1 MYLSVI
7 PQNRTNQH
15 RMYIRESYR
24 ENGKSKKRI
33 IKNLG
38 FVEDY
43 TDQFDDPIAHFKE
56 VVAQMN
62 EDAKIKSKEVLIRV
76 PLEEALV
83 KQELNQTPTFS
94 NRKNLG
100 AAIITHFYYKLR
112 IPQFINSKKRATD
125 VKFNMNNIVKL
136 LAFSRILNPSSKYSN
151 YKTQES
157 YFEDTKCE
165 LQNVYRTMDY
175 LIKWKDDFLN
185 HLNKH
190 MEKQFNRDT
199 TMMYYDVTNYYFE
212 INSNDEDNGPNEG
225 LRKKGVSKEHRP
237 NPIVQMGL
245 FMDDMGLPVSYQLF
259 NGNMNDCNT
268 LQPNM
273 ETVRKTLEMKDIIV
287 VADKGMMTGD
297 NVGNIITDHN
307 GYVISHSVR
316 GANKEL
322 KDWVLKQDD
331 YRYIDVPT
339 TQQRYERIKRG
350 RQDDNRTSP
359 RIKIKSRFYPVMVN
373 VKNKET
379 GKITKVKINER
390 QIIYFSQK
398 YADKA
403 KADRQFAIDKAN
415 KFINSGSTC
424 VESNF
429 GSQNYVHTDLIAE
442 DGEVISKRKTIKTS
456 FDQDKL
462 DKAEALDGYYV
473 ICTNVIG
480 LNDDEKSMN
489 CKSKF
494 LKDGFFK
501 LNKTVSDMDI
511 IEMYRGLWEI
521 EETFKITKSNLNVR
535 PVFHSRRDRIEAH
548 FLTCFISLLIVRL
561 IEQSIDSKWSTKQI
575 LTSLKKASGT
585 KESDNFYLFDY
596 YDDVLEEFDKR
607 FDTQFYRKRLT
618 NGEITQMIAKMKKM

>member
-15 RMYIRESYR
+15 KMYIRESYR
-24 ENGKSKKRI
+24 ENGKAKKRI

-43 TDQFDDPIAHFKE
+43 ADQFDDPIAHFKE

-62 EDAKIKSKEVLIRV
+62 EDAKKKGKEVLIRV

-83 KQELNQTPTFS
+83 KQELNETPTFS

-136 LAFSRILNPSSKYSN
+136 LTYSRILNPSSKHSN
-151 YKTQES
+151 YKSQAS
-157 YFEDTKCE
+157 FFEDTTCE

-175 LIKWKDDFLN
+175 LIKWKDDLLN
-185 HLNKH
+185 HLNKQ
-190 MEKQFNRDT
+190 MEKHFNRDT

-212 INSNDEDNGPNEG
+212 INSNDEDDGPNEG

-245 FMDDMGLPVSYQLF
+245 FMDDMGLPVSYELF

-273 ETVRKTLEMKDIIV
+273 ETVKKTLEMKDIIV

-307 GYVISHSVR
+307 GYVISHTVR

-331 YRYIDVPT
+331 YSYIDSSSAQHRYIGT
-339 TQQRYERIKRG
+339 
-350 RQDDNRTSP
+350 
-359 RIKIKSRFYPVMVN
+359 KIKSRFSPVWVN

-379 GKITKVKINER
+379 DIISKVKINER

-403 KADRQFAIDKAN
+403 KSDRKFVFDKAN
-415 KFINSGSTC
+415 KFFASGSTS
-424 VESNF
+424 VESNY
-429 GSQNYVHTDLIAE
+429 GSQDYVHTDLE
-442 DGEVISKRKTIKTS
+442 TE
-456 FDQDKL
+456 
-462 DKAEALDGYYV
+462 ELDGYYV
-473 ICTNVIG
+473 LCTNVIG
-480 LNDDEKSMN
+480 LKEDEMSMN
-489 CKSKF
+489 RKSKF
-494 LKDGFFK
+494 MEDGFFK
-501 LNKTVSDMDI
+501 LNRTVTDMDI
-511 IEMYRGLWEI
+511 IEMYGGLWEI
-521 EETFKITKSNLNVR
+521 EETFKIPKSNLNAS
-535 PVFHSRRDRIEAH
+535 PIFHSRRDRIEAH
-548 FLTCFISLLIVRL
+548 FLTSFISLLIVRL

-585 KESDNFYLFDY
+585 AESDNFYLFDY
-596 YDDVLEEFDKR
+596 YDDVLEEFDKK

-618 NGEITQMIAKMKKM
+618 DGEIRQMIAKMKKSRCPTSFYIKS

>member
-7 PQNRTNQH
+7 PQSRTNQH

-43 TDQFDDPIAHFKE
+43 ADQFVDPVAHFKE

-62 EDAKIKSKEVLIRV
+62 KDAKSKKKEILIRV
-76 PLEEALV
+76 NLEESLE
-83 KQELNQTPTFS
+83 KQKFDETPS
-94 NRKNLG
+94 SGNRKNLG

-112 IPQFINSKKRATD
+112 IPQFLNSKNRATD

-136 LAFSRILNPSSKYSN
+136 LIFSRILNPASKYSN
-151 YKTQES
+151 FKSQSS
-157 YFEDTKCE
+157 YFEDTTCE
-165 LQNVYRTMDY
+165 LQNIYRTMDY
-175 LIKWKDDFLN
+175 LIKWKDDLLN

-212 INSNDEDNGPNEG
+212 INSNDEDDGPNEG

-245 FMDDMGLPVSYQLF
+245 FMDDMGLPVSYELF
-259 NGNMNDCNT
+259 NGNTNDCNT

-297 NVGNIITDHN
+297 NVGNIIKDHN

-331 YRYIDVPT
+331 YRYIDVPS

-350 RQDDNRTSP
+350 RQDDDITTP
-359 RIKIKSRFYPVMVN
+359 RVKIKSRFYPVLVN

-379 GKITKVKINER
+379 GKISKVKINER

-403 KADRQFAIDKAN
+403 KSDRRFAIDKAN
-415 KFINSGSTC
+415 KFVASGSTS
-424 VESNF
+424 VESNY
-429 GSQNYVHTDLIAE
+429 GSQNYVYTDLVAD
-442 DGEVISKRKTIKTS
+442 DGESLNKRKTIKTS

-480 LNDDEKSMN
+480 LNNDEKSMN
-489 CKSKF
+489 CRSKF
-494 LKDGFFK
+494 TKDGFFK

-548 FLTCFISLLIVRL
+548 FLTCFISLLLVRL

-575 LTSLKKASGT
+575 LTSLKNACGSQ
-585 KESDNFYLFDY
+585 ESDNFYLFDY

-618 NGEITQMIAKMKKM
+618 NGEIKQIIAKMKK

>member
-1 MYLSVI
+1 MYLSII
-7 PQNRTNQH
+7 PQKRSDRNK
-15 RMYIRESYR
+15 MYIRESYR

-33 IKNLG
+33 IKDLG
-38 FVEDY
+38 YAEDY
-43 TDQFDDPIAHFKE
+43 ADKFDDPIAHFKE
-56 VVAQMN
+56 VVEKMN
-62 EDAKIKSKEVLIRV
+62 EDAKYKKKEVLIRV
-76 PLEEALV
+76 KLEESLA
-83 KQELNQTPTFS
+83 KQELNKPQTFS

-100 AAIITHFYYKLR
+100 AVIITHFFYKLK

-136 LAFSRILNPSSKYSN
+136 LTFSRILNPSSKYYN
-151 YKTQES
+151 YKTQAS
-157 YFEDTKCE
+157 YFEDTRCE
-165 LQNVYRTMDY
+165 LQNIYRTMDY
-175 LIKWKDDFLN
+175 LIKWKDDLLN
-185 HLNKH
+185 HLNKQ
-190 MEKQFNRDT
+190 MENQFNRDT

-212 INSNDEDNGPNEG
+212 INANDEDTGPNEG

-259 NGNMNDCNT
+259 NGNTNDCNT

-273 ETVRKTLEMKDIIV
+273 ETVKKTLEMKDIIV

-307 GYVISHSVR
+307 GYVISHKVR

-322 KDWVLKQDD
+322 KAWVLKQSD
-331 YRYIDVPT
+331 YKKIEIPA

-350 RQDDNRTSP
+350 KGDNDSP
-359 RIKIKSRFYPVMVN
+359 TIKIKSRIYPVKVN
-373 VKNKET
+373 VKNKKT
-379 GKITKVKINER
+379 GKITQVKINER
-390 QIIYFSQK
+390 QIIYYSSK

-403 KADRQFAIDKAN
+403 KADRKFAIDKAK
-415 KFINSGSTC
+415 KFIDSGSTS
-424 VESNF
+424 VESNY
-429 GSQNYVHTDLIAE
+429 GSQNYVRTDIVAD
-442 DGEVISKRKTIKTS
+442 DGEVLNKRKTVKTS

-462 DKAEALDGYYV
+462 DKAEALDGYYI
-473 ICTNVIG
+473 ICTNVVG
-480 LNDDEKSMN
+480 LKENEKPMN
-489 CKSKF
+489 CRSKF
-494 LKDGFFK
+494 EKDGFFK

-535 PVFHSRRDRIEAH
+535 PIFHSRRDRIEAH

-575 LTSLKKASGT
+575 LNSLKKASGT

-607 FDTQFYRKRLT
+607 FNTQFYRQRLT
-618 NGEITQMIAKMKKM
+618 NGEIKQMIANLKK